1 MAHYT
6 FTTWKNKLAEMLTKQ
21 LSSEGFTFEFKEVG
35 SPTNTYEGLLV
46 RRKGE
51 KVGLSL
57 RAKNIYRNN
66 PSPKT
71 AFQEVLKIIRT
82 NLQNA
87 PDFSYLSD
95 YQNVKDKL
103 ILQLIPLSACEKD
116 DSIPH
121 KVIKNMALVFRIETE
136 CNAEGHASAL
146 ISRPLLERYG
156 LSEDDLFEDALKY
169 APKNEPAIIK
179 PITAV
184 IKDLIG
190 EEYED
195 DNDPAQIYVAS
206 NIHQFFG
213 ASVLAYPGFLS
224 DIATRLGSYYI
235 IPSSIHE
242 LLIIPD
248 NGGFEA
254 KDLEALLQ
262 NTNSTVVESKDWLSD
277 TVYRYDA
284 NTCELDYGVE
294 HPTKEET
301 A

>member
-6 FTTWKNKLAEMLTKQ
+6 FTTWKNELAEMLTKQ

-57 RAKNIYRNN
+57 RAKNIYLDN
-66 PSPKT
+66 PSPEK
-71 AFQEVLKIIRT
+71 AFQKVLEIIRT
-82 NLQNA
+82 YLQNA

-136 CNAEGHASAL
+136 CNAEGHSSAL
-146 ISRPLLERYG
+146 ISKPLLEQYG
-156 LSEDDLFEDALKY
+156 VTEDDLFEDALKY

-179 PITAV
+179 PITEV
-184 IKDLIG
+184 MKDLTG

-195 DNDPAQIYVAS
+195 DLTQVYVAS

-224 DIATRLGSYYI
+224 DVATRLGSYYI
-235 IPSSIHE
+235 IPSSIHD

-248 NGGFEA
+248 NGRFKA
-254 KDLEALLQ
+254 KGLEALLR
-262 NTNSTVVESKDWLSD
+262 NTNSTIIESKDWLSD
-277 TVYRYDA
+277 TVFRYDA
-284 NTCELDYGVE
+284 NTCELEYGVE